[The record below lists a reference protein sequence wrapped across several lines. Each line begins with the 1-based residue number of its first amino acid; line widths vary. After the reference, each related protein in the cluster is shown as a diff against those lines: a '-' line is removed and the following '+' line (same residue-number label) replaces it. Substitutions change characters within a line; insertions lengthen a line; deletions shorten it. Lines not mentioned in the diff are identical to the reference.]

1 MQNPTNLT
9 ASELI
14 SLSVLIAEK
23 TVDNEKK
30 MERFPNL
37 ADTYKKQ
44 NEEFETILTKMDNL
58 HILDI
63 YRKNQAKEA

>member
-1 MQNPTNLT
+1 MQNAILT

-14 SLSVLIAEK
+14 SLSVLMAEK

-30 MERFPNL
+30 IESFPNL

-44 NEEFETILTKMDNL
+44 NEEFFSILEKMDNV

-63 YRKNQAKEA
+63 YRTTIEQG